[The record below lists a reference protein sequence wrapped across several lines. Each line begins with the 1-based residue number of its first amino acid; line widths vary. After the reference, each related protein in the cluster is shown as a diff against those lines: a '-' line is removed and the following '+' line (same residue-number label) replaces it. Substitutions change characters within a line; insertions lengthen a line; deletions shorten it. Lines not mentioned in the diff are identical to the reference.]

1 MTFFS
6 CRQQEGGHIP
16 RLGGSTDLMVCQHS
30 AMLMLLN
37 VDPHIGQESYG
48 VRAVVN
54 VVEAMVLGG
63 G

>member
-1 MTFFS
+1 
-6 CRQQEGGHIP
+6 
-16 RLGGSTDLMVCQHS
+16 
-30 AMLMLLN
+30 MLMLLN